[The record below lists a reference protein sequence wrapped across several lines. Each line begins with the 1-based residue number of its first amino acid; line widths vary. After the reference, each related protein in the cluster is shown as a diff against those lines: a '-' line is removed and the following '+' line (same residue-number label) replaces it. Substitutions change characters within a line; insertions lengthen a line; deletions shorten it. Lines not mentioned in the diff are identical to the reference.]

1 MVYRCVSSNYCRPL
15 LLGLVLSLT
24 TTVSQS
30 QFLKNFR
37 SKPTTFQGGWN
48 IIDDNRN
55 SYQDLLDF
63 KSWYS
68 NALPGKFSAM
78 KTLSG
83 RLKGE
88 LNVGFSKMKQS
99 YYKERYVYPGIFTCV
114 DLNFRVQFNPFDK
127 FFDNLY
133 LPRRGKSFSNT
144 LSNGGISIAPVFGLG
159 YTTRDQTVFDKAMT
173 FNFGV
178 SGTYWI
184 KRGKLGLSME
194 SLGKMGL
201 QTPIV
206 RTGSNYI
213 HHSASIVYVHKG
225 SRYYRSLRYKKAGRR
240 TQNRVRL

>member
-1 MVYRCVSSNYCRPL
+1 MVYHSVSSNYFRPL
-15 LLGLVLSLT
+15 LLGLVLCLT
-24 TTVSQS
+24 ATASQS

-63 KSWYS
+63 KSWYT
-68 NALPGKFSAM
+68 NAFPGKFSAM
-78 KTLSG
+78 KTLTG

-114 DLNFRVQFNPFDK
+114 DLNFRVQYNLFDR

-133 LPRRGKSFSNT
+133 IPRRGNSIGNR
-144 LSNGGISIAPVFGLG
+144 LSNGGINIAPLFGLG
-159 YTTRDQTVFDKAMT
+159 FTSRTQTVFDRAVT

-178 SGTYWI
+178 VGTYWLVRNKI
-184 KRGKLGLSME
+184 GITIQSVAKL
-194 SLGKMGL
+194 GL
-201 QTPIV
+201 QTPII

-213 HHSASIVYVHKG
+213 HHSAGIVMV
-225 SRYYRSLRYKKAGRR
+225 SRGNLYYKSQRYRKAGRR